1 MVRRVSTTPALL
13 REKFGEG
20 MKALTTVRGDD
31 VMCGS
36 QLVSLDVF
44 RTGGKNT
51 SSWEYIWK
59 SHKVKADTVEPTGSV
74 SVLRGVNREML
85 RWEMGGADRDKW
97 IEETVEEWMMFLRG
111 KTQQNE

>member
-1 MVRRVSTTPALL
+1 MFSAPV
-13 REKFGEG
+13 K
-20 MKALTTVRGDD
+20 
-31 VMCGS
+31 
-36 QLVSLDVF
+36 
-44 RTGGKNT
+44 KNEL
-51 SSWEYIWK
+51 WEYIWK
-59 SHKVKADTVEPTGSV
+59 SHKVEADTVEPTGSV